1 MDTSRM
7 RYFDLYDLAPVG
19 YCTLN
24 EKGLILEANLRA
36 STLLGVPRGGLVGQS
51 ISLSILLEDQ
61 NLWYRHLQKLFK
73 TNEPQ
78 DFELRMARKPDGAVL
93 WVRLDATIAHDE
105 NGISTSRVTLTDIS
119 TNKRAEEV
127 SRSEERLRHAMDG
140 TNAGIWN
147 WNIQNGEAS
156 IDEKSAALLGYTLDE
171 LKPFDFQTWMSLKHP
186 DDVKVA
192 DEQLMK
198 HIRGETDQ
206 YSFETR
212 MKRKDGSWV
221 WIHGRG
227 KIIDWDN
234 NQKPLR
240 MFGTH
245 VDITERK
252 RAEEKIKS
260 LIAEKELILKDV
272 HHRIKNNMNTLHS
285 LFALQAGTL
294 KNQEAI
300 AAIEDAKTRVR
311 SMMVIYDKLYQAAS
325 FDSISLAH
333 YLPSLLDD
341 IIANFA
347 NSPSVRLEKKIE
359 DVTLD
364 VKKAQTLG
372 IVINELLTNIMKY
385 AFVGKSDGLISVS
398 VSLKDKTVF
407 LAIQD
412 NGVGLPESVSFEDP
426 SSFGL
431 MVVGTLTRQLEG
443 TIRVERGNGTRILLE
458 FER

>member
-1 MDTSRM
+1 
-7 RYFDLYDLAPVG
+7 VG

-119 TNKRAEEV
+119 TNKRAEE
-127 SRSEERLRHAMDG
+127 
-140 TNAGIWN
+140 
-147 WNIQNGEAS
+147 
-156 IDEKSAALLGYTLDE
+156 
-171 LKPFDFQTWMSLKHP
+171 
-186 DDVKVA
+186 
-192 DEQLMK
+192 
-198 HIRGETDQ
+198 
-206 YSFETR
+206 
-212 MKRKDGSWV
+212 
-221 WIHGRG
+221 
-227 KIIDWDN
+227 
-234 NQKPLR
+234 
-240 MFGTH
+240 
-245 VDITERK
+245 
-252 RAEEKIKS
+252 KIKS
-260 LIAEKELILKDV
+260 LIAEKELILKEV

>member
-1 MDTSRM
+1 MN
-7 RYFDLYDLAPVG
+7 DLD
-19 YCTLN
+19 
-24 EKGLILEANLRA
+24 
-36 STLLGVPRGGLVGQS
+36 
-51 ISLSILLEDQ
+51 
-61 NLWYRHLQKLFK
+61 RHLKKLFE
-73 TNEPQ
+73 TDEPQ
-78 DFELRMARKPDGAVL
+78 DFELRIVRKTDGMVL
-93 WVRLDATIAHDE
+93 WMRMDATIAQDE
-105 NGISTSRVTLTDIS
+105 NGIITCRVTLTDIS
-119 TNKRAEEV
+119 SNKRAEEV

-198 HIRGETDQ
+198 HIRGETEQ

-234 NQKPLR
+234 NRKPLR

-252 RAEEKIKS
+252 QAEEKVKS
-260 LIAEKELILKDV
+260 LVFEKELILKEV

-285 LFALQAGTL
+285 LFTLQAGTL

-300 AAIEDAKTRVR
+300 AAIEDAKIRVR
-311 SMMVIYDKLYQAAS
+311 SMMVIYDKLYQS
-325 FDSISLAH
+325 TGFDSISLAQ
-333 YLPSLLDD
+333 YLPSLLEN

-347 NSPSVRLEKKIE
+347 NRASVRIEKKID

-364 VKKAQTLG
+364 IKRVQTLG
-372 IVINELLTNIMKY
+372 IIINELLTNIMKY
-385 AFVGKSDGLISVS
+385 AFVERSDGLISVS
-398 VSLKDKTVF
+398 VSFMDNRVSLV
-407 LAIQD
+407 IQD
-412 NGVGLPESVSFEDP
+412 NGVGFPEGVDFEDP
-426 SSFGL
+426 NSFGL

-443 TIRVERGNGTRILLE
+443 SIRIERGDGTRIVLE